1 MVCLLLVA
9 LAAAYYSLGKSSA
22 SAADGD
28 SALERDAPCSQSFI
42 ARSDSMEAGDP
53 GAILDPFSPF
63 LATEEDEE
71 DPVADGSFEAEGV
84 FKREGGWGSDLQSM
98 AVYELTL
105 NAIIKN
111 GEQMVA
117 LVQSPGGRGFLVRE
131 GTGIRGGFVKEI
143 VSEDRE
149 TPLGVASIRKVVVV
163 QDSTICEGGAENT
176 AIEWSLPSAGAGR

>member
-1 MVCLLLVA
+1 MACLLLVT
-9 LAAAYYSLGKSSA
+9 LAAHSLGEGSA
-22 SAADGD
+22 SAADED
-28 SALERDAPCSQSFI
+28 SALERDARCSQPVI
-42 ARSDSMEAGDP
+42 ARSDSVEAGDLEVT
-53 GAILDPFSPF
+53 LDPFSPF
-63 LATEEDEE
+63 LATEEGEE
-71 DPVADGSFEAEGV
+71 DPVADAKCEAQGV
-84 FKREGGWGSDLQSM
+84 SKEEGGRGSELQSM

-111 GEQMVA
+111 GERTVA
-117 LVQSPGGRGFLVRE
+117 LVQSSGGRGFLVRE

-163 QDSTICEGGAENT
+163 QDRAIHEGGPENT